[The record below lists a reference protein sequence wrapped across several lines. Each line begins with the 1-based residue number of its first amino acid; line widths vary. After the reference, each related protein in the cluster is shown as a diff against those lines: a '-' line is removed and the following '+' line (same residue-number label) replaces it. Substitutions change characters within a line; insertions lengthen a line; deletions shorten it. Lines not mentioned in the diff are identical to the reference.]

1 MFLVIVKTQIQIMVL
16 GPRLS
21 APSLIELKK
30 KKKYNLAGTLVQYVS
45 FTVR

>member
-30 KKKYNLAGTLVQYVS
+30 KKKIQLSWNSCTICQFY
-45 FTVR
+45 R

>member
-30 KKKYNLAGTLVQYVS
+30 KKYNLAGTLVQYVS